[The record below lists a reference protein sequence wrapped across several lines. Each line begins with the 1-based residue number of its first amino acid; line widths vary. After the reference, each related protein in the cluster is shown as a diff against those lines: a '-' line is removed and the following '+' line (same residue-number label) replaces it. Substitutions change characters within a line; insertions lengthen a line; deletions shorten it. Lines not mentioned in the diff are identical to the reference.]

1 MCQPNPKTKSVAK
14 PIAAAK
20 GKVFPTP
27 LNVSAALDSISRED
41 LSSLATHLGVP
52 VGKSKKNTVDNIS
65 VALANGKARLKVLVY
80 ISTPPSPEALQ
91 QNSYATGKTLLIKK
105 FRNYKDSK
113 IVSPVP
119 PVLVK

>member
-14 PIAAAK
+14 TIAAAK
-20 GKVFPTP
+20 GQVFPTP
-27 LNVSAALDSISRED
+27 LHIDVALDSISRED

-52 VGKSKKNTVDNIS
+52 VGKSKKNTVDNLAVAIS
-65 VALANGKARLKVLVY
+65 NGKARLKVLVT
-80 ISTPPSPEALQ
+80 ISVPPTAEALA
-91 QNSYATGKTLLIKK
+91 QNPYAQGRQLLIKK

-119 PVLVK
+119 PILVK